1 MGHTVGRQ
9 AADCYDGGIMGGNTD
24 FHFLSFYLN
33 LCFCGVC
40 ACMHTHARMLVS
52 ADGVEKISGPLEL
65 ELEAGEI
72 LQMGVLG
79 TKLARA
85 ASSINC

>member
-1 MGHTVGRQ
+1 
-9 AADCYDGGIMGGNTD
+9 MGGNTD
-24 FHFLSFYLN
+24 FHFLSFAKIFIFI
-33 LCFCGVC
+33 CVSVGCVH
-40 ACMHTHARMLVS
+40 ACTHMLVS
-52 ADGVEKISGPLEL
+52 ADGGAKISGPLEL

-85 ASSINC
+85 ASAINC